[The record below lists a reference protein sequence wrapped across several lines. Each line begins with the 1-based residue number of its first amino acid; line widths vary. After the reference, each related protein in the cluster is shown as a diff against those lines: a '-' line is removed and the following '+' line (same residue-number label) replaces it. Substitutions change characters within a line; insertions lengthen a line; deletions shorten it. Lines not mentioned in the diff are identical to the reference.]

1 MDDILQTIGDI
12 AGDFSIVGIL
22 LLVAVALGFFF
33 GHTKLIA
40 LLIDLY
46 IAKAIV
52 SVAPAS
58 LVNVPGYSNAILF
71 AVVLCFLLLI
81 DRYLFDLH
89 LSNRGS
95 DFFWR
100 VGIMS
105 LLVTG
110 MFLSIFLSL
119 LPKEDALEFMTKTMY
134 GYFVS
139 NLASFLWLVLP
150 LIALGFMNRRLRD

>member
-1 MDDILQTIGDI
+1 MDGILKTLGQI

-22 LLVAVALGFFF
+22 VLVAVAIGFFF
-33 GHTKLIA
+33 GRTKLIA

-52 SVAPAS
+52 SVVPAS

-71 AVVLCFLLLI
+71 AVVLCFLLLV

-89 LSNRGS
+89 LASRGS

-105 LLVTG
+105 LLTVG
-110 MFLSIFLSL
+110 MFMSIFLSL
-119 LPKEDALEFMTKTMY
+119 LPKEVALDFMTKNLY
-134 GYFVS
+134 SYFVS
-139 NLASFLWLVLP
+139 DLASFLWLVLP